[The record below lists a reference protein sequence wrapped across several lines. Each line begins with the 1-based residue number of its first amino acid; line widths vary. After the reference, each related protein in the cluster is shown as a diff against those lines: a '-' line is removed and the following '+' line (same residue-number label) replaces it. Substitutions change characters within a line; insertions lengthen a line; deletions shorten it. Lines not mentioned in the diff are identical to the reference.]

1 MMKTRLIIK
10 IPFLKTN
17 CLFVKTSFGCTGNRI
32 NMNTFQKYYWSYPGK
47 LGIYRYP
54 SLPFLTRGEIWLVLS
69 SVIQSM
75 Q

>member
-17 CLFVKTSFGCTGNRI
+17 CLFAKTNLGCTGNRI
-32 NMNTFQKYYWSYPGK
+32 NMNTFQKRYWNYPGK
-47 LGIYRYP
+47 LSICRYP
-54 SLPFLTRGEIWLVLS
+54 SLPFLTRTEIWLVLS